1 MWPRRTLPLFYTH
14 RSSSQ
19 LRDLAAADAAMTGQL
34 NNNMICNPRDV
45 SGKSLDPEDPSQMLL
60 IRMIGTV
67 AKFELNRLA
76 ERRTCKITKAK
87 ANGKYFD
94 RKAIMRVNASEVI

>member
-14 RSSSQ
+14 RNSSQ

-45 SGKSLDPEDPSQMLL
+45 SDKSLDPEDPSQMLL
-60 IRMIGTV
+60 IRMTGTV
-67 AKFELNRLA
+67 AKFERNRFA
-76 ERRTCKITKAK
+76 ERRTCRITKAK
-87 ANGKYFD
+87 ADGKCFY
-94 RKAIMRVNASEVI
+94 RQPKMRANASEVI

>member
-1 MWPRRTLPLFYTH
+1 
-14 RSSSQ
+14 
-19 LRDLAAADAAMTGQL
+19 
-34 NNNMICNPRDV
+34 
-45 SGKSLDPEDPSQMLL
+45 MLL
-60 IRMIGTV
+60 IRIIGIL

-94 RKAIMRVNASEVI
+94 RKPIMGVNASEVI